1 MTRRLTLATVIALS
15 VLGLG
20 PAMALEIGEVVGP
33 VGFETIDGFKRTME
47 NYGERVGT
55 VLVFLS
61 ARSAAVE
68 KVIAE
73 IGEIYEQYR
82 FSEILFVGVVPNSQE
97 QPEELRAFVQN
108 HGLRF
113 PVYRDGEGSV
123 ARRFGATVA
132 PEFFLLDREGALVY
146 RGGLPYLEAAI
157 RLMVARKPIEV
168 AASKVDGT
176 PISDVGPAVEIE
188 DPYGDLY
195 FASEL
200 IFRKIPGV
208 AVHHCSTVTEAENGD
223 LLCLWYGGS
232 YESAEDQALY
242 LARKTKDGCCW
253 TVPERVVWNPG
264 QPPGNAVIFTFP
276 DGRVGIV
283 WGRME
288 GSRPVRRGAGW
299 GQCRL
304 FQRISADDGKTWGP
318 DEEIPGSMGWLP
330 RNVPITLRNGEF
342 VLPVSGELDERRAS
356 FLLVLQ
362 QDGKSWAPRGAI
374 RGGSQPTVVQRDD
387 GTLLCLMRRQ
397 PRIMQSVSTDNGETW
412 SEAAPTELKNPDAG
426 IAMTRLADGRIV
438 LAFNDTDQDDRTP
451 FNVIQS
457 TDGGKTWKD
466 LRVLE
471 ADWGEFSYPSLIV
484 GRDGMLHLTYTYRRF
499 SIKHSTFDEGWLT
512 KLERPN

>member
-20 PAMALEIGEVVGP
+20 SAMALEIGEVVGP

-242 LARKTKDGCCW
+242 LALCPTCAAMYKEFIKRDPDSLKDLKQHIVTVETPEVPLRLGQTTNTIRFVEAHFSDLKT
-253 TVPERVVWNPG
+253 
-264 QPPGNAVIFTFP
+264 I
-276 DGRVGIV
+276 I
-283 WGRME
+283 
-288 GSRPVRRGAGW
+288 
-299 GQCRL
+299 
-304 FQRISADDGKTWGP
+304 GKTG
-318 DEEIPGSMGWLP
+318 
-330 RNVPITLRNGEF
+330 
-342 VLPVSGELDERRAS
+342 
-356 FLLVLQ
+356 
-362 QDGKSWAPRGAI
+362 
-374 RGGSQPTVVQRDD
+374 
-387 GTLLCLMRRQ
+387 
-397 PRIMQSVSTDNGETW
+397 
-412 SEAAPTELKNPDAG
+412 
-426 IAMTRLADGRIV
+426 
-438 LAFNDTDQDDRTP
+438 
-451 FNVIQS
+451 
-457 TDGGKTWKD
+457 
-466 LRVLE
+466 
-471 ADWGEFSYPSLIV
+471 
-484 GRDGMLHLTYTYRRF
+484 
-499 SIKHSTFDEGWLT
+499 
-512 KLERPN
+512 